1 MIFNSCLKL
10 FCNPHVIILSVI
22 IVTVYHNSTV
32 YVKNISKQQECVT
45 FLKNE
50 NKTEGKT
57 ERQLLN
63 EEEQK
68 GEKHGSHYN

>member
-32 YVKNISKQQECVT
+32 YVKNISKYQECVM
-45 FLKNE
+45 FLKHE
-50 NKTEGKT
+50 NKIRTTTVE
-57 ERQLLN
+57 
-63 EEEQK
+63 
-68 GEKHGSHYN
+68 